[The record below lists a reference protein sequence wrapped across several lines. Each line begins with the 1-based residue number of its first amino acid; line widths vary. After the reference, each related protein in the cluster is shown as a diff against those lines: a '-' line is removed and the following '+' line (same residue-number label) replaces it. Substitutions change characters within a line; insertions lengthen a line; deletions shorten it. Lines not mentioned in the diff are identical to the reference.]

1 MYDFQNM
8 SQLSIHYLYLLILV
22 RVTGGP
28 GDDPSVHWAR
38 GSYYKM

>member
-22 RVTGGP
+22 RVT
-28 GDDPSVHWAR
+28 R
-38 GSYYKM
+38 GSWRRSQRALGERQLL